1 MMKIRLSLRFI
12 PSTLLRT
19 SLLAALLASCAPATA
34 TEPPAAQ
41 PVPSATV
48 ETAATPSPPVETPT
62 AAVDL
67 TATYLLELLS
77 ATPPVDAQPIA
88 TSRGPDLEATDPT
101 TVSLASGGLQ
111 FVEFFR
117 FT

>member
-1 MMKIRLSLRFI
+1 MKTRSLLSLCLI
-12 PSTLLRT
+12 IL
-19 SLLAALLASCAPATA
+19 LLAACAPDTSTEIPTQPPELELTA
-34 TEPPAAQ
+34 TPGP
-41 PVPSATV
+41 
-48 ETAATPSPPVETPT
+48 
-62 AAVDL
+62 AVDL
-67 TATYLLELLS
+67 TATYTLELLS

-88 TSRGPDLEATDPT
+88 TSRGPDLHATDPT

>member
-1 MMKIRLSLRFI
+1 MMKNRF
-12 PSTLLRT
+12 LLRLCLFAL
-19 SLLAALLASCAPATA
+19 LLAACAPS
-34 TEPPAAQ
+34 EPASTDVPTQPAA
-41 PVPSATV
+41 V
-48 ETAATPSPPVETPT
+48 ELSATPSPEPIGGSTP
-62 AAVDL
+62 AVDL

-77 ATPPVDAQPIA
+77 ATPPVDAQPVA
-88 TSRGPDLEATDPT
+88 TSRGPDLHATDPT